1 MPLSNYT
8 LDNVSEPEYG
18 KILSVWESSVK
29 ATHDFLIEEDFEFYK
44 NLIPQYLGAV
54 TLKSLKDENG
64 QILGFMGTADGNLE
78 MLFVHAEARGLGVGK
93 ILLTHALE
101 NENITKV
108 DVNRDNTQAI
118 GFYEKFGFHTVA
130 SSEVDGCGKPYPILH
145 MMLAKDKR

>member
-54 TLKSLKDENG
+54 TLKSLKDEKG

-78 MLFVHAEARGLGVGK
+78 MLLSLIH
-93 ILLTHALE
+93 I
-101 NENITKV
+101 
-108 DVNRDNTQAI
+108 
-118 GFYEKFGFHTVA
+118 
-130 SSEVDGCGKPYPILH
+130 
-145 MMLAKDKR
+145 